1 MSGLSIESTWAEK
14 IWFVILAL
22 QLSLLNLPVC
32 QGLCQLG
39 GVVVLGGHT
48 VMGHAASVQVLSF
61 LVWTGCY
68 GFFHT
73 SQSNRFDP
81 RILLGM
87 PSLPEGFQLIFPAL
101 QFELG
106 ASRED
111 PDPNSCLRII
121 PVPSNHP
128 ILKSS
133 PKSLI
138 LISGPLT
145 YFFYQ
150 SLGLAFF

>member
-1 MSGLSIESTWAEK
+1 MGLLRWVDTLRRD
-14 IWFVILAL
+14 V
-22 QLSLLNLPVC
+22 LPQC
-32 QGLCQLG
+32 
-39 GVVVLGGHT
+39 
-48 VMGHAASVQVLSF
+48 QVLSF

-73 SQSNRFDP
+73 NHSNRFDP

-87 PSLPEGFQLIFPAL
+87 PSLPEGFQLVLPGL

-111 PDPNSCLRII
+111 PYPNSCLRII
-121 PVPSNHP
+121 PVPSNRP
-128 ILKSS
+128 VLKSN

-145 YFFYQ
+145 SYCFYR
-150 SLGLAFF
+150 SLGWPSSEVTSFSWNSLLGPYLHSTCIC